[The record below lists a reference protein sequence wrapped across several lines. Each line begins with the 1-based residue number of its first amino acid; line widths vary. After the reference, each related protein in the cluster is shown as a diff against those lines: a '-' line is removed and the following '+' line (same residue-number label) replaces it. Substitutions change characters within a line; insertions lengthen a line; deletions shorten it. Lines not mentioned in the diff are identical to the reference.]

1 MRRCGRYG
9 QLWSRARSSAEGCG
23 DLGDGGREA
32 QTPSSAAQRQ
42 VRPYRC
48 GGCGSGGHGRR
59 YGWRAKERWWS
70 AGGDPDPQI
79 TVRQSAVKARTQAAN
94 QLQALLVTAPESLRH
109 RLRELTTRD
118 LVDTCGRFRPGS
130 EPDEMHTATKFSL
143 RSVARRYQL
152 LSEEIAE
159 LDEQLDRL
167 VAKAAP
173 QLTALPGIGTDHAAT
188 LLSVAGDNPQR
199 LKSEASFA
207 SLCGVSPIE
216 ASSGKVVRHRRNRG
230 GNRGANRALYMI
242 CLARMRREPH

>member
-1 MRRCGRYG
+1 MADATAGEPK
-9 QLWSRARSSAEGCG
+9 S
-23 DLGDGGREA
+23 GDG
-32 QTPSSAAQRQ
+32 Q
-42 VRPYRC
+42 VEMIRTLR
-48 GGCGSGGHGRR
+48 S
-59 YGWRAKERWWS
+59 
-70 AGGDPDPQI
+70 
-79 TVRQSAVKARTQAAN
+79 VRQSAVKARTQAAN

-130 EPDEMHTATKFSL
+130 EPNEVHTATKFSL

-173 QLTALPGIGTDHAAT
+173 ELTALPGIGTDHAAT
-188 LLSVAGDNPQR
+188 LLSVVGDNPQR

-207 SLCGVSPIE
+207 SLCGVSPVQ
-216 ASSGKVVRHRRNRG
+216 ASSGKVVRHRLNRG
-230 GNRGANRALYMI
+230 ANRDANRALYMI
-242 CLARMRREPH
+242 CMVRMGRDRRTKEYVARRTAEGKSRREIVRCLKRYVAREVYRVLGPAASPVGP